1 MVKILITGNSI
12 FQSNNL
18 IKDFIFELS
27 KRYNKDEVV
36 IATFA
41 SDYGVEKFVRKYAL
55 EFNVNYGEFNP
66 YHCEQKMYE
75 IMPAHLFNKKYH
87 KRNFVIRDSFAIKWA
102 TMLIF
107 CLGQSNGN
115 YIINEANQKKINL
128 AKKHNKI
135 IKYIK
140 E

>member
-75 IMPAHLFNKKYH
+75 I
-87 KRNFVIRDSFAIKWA
+87 IE
-102 TMLIF
+102 LILKF
-107 CLGQSNGN
+107 
-115 YIINEANQKKINL
+115 QKKFL
-128 AKKHNKI
+128 PDHWVKKDAKRGTKVLQEMTI
-135 IKYIK
+135 
-140 E
+140 